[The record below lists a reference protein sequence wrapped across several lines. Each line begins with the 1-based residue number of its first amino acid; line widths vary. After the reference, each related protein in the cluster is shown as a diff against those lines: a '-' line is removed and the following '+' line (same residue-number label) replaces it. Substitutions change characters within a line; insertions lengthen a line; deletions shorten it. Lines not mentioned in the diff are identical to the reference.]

1 MGNGKHEY
9 WLTVEGVRQLEA
21 WASLGLSK
29 FEIAEKMGI
38 GVKTLE
44 KYKQQYKE
52 IREALNKGKTSADEK
67 VENALLKR
75 ALGYEYTEV
84 YHERVLN
91 KETGEYEFVLTK
103 EVTKDVKPDISAQLF
118 WLKNRKPEVW
128 RDKKEIEVESTFNT
142 SSDMSDEEL
151 REKISQLKLKLG
163 VEDD

>member
-1 MGNGKHEY
+1 MGNE
-9 WLTVEGVRQLEA
+9 ED
-21 WASLGLSK
+21 
-29 FEIAEKMGI
+29 
-38 GVKTLE
+38 
-44 KYKQQYKE
+44 
-52 IREALNKGKTSADEK
+52 LNKEKARADEK

-118 WLKNRKPEVW
+118 WLKNRQPELW
-128 RDKKEIEVESTFNT
+128 RDKKDIDVDSSTNNT
-142 SSDMSDEEL
+142 SELSDEEL
-151 REKISQLKLKLG
+151 KDKINTLKVKLG

>member
-1 MGNGKHEY
+1 MGSGKYEY
-9 WLTVEGVRQLEA
+9 WLTSEGIRQLEQ

-29 FEIAEKMGI
+29 FEIAEKMGV

-52 IREALNKGKTSADEK
+52 IGEALDKGKSSADDK

-118 WLKNRKPEVW
+118 WLKNRRPEQW
-128 RDKKEIEVESTFNT
+128 RDKKEIEVESTINT
-142 SSDMSDEEL
+142 TSDLSDEEL
-151 REKISQLKLKLG
+151 MEKINQLKQKLG
-163 VEDD
+163 VIDD